1 MISDISV
8 ATAELTE
15 DDRRLIERAEEATKT
30 AFDPEPWDG
39 AHMVGAALRAADGQV
54 FTGVSMPANVG
65 RVSMCAEPVALG
77 NALGDG
83 ARDFETIVAVRHP
96 LPDES
101 RDFEVVAALVRA
113 ENSSPTTVTRLRSSF
128 RTTANTERQRRST
141 FFPPGTGR
149 SAAEP

>member
-1 MISDISV
+1 MASDISV
-8 ATAELTE
+8 GTAELSKA
-15 DDRRLIERAEEATKT
+15 DRRLIGRAEEATKT
-30 AFDPEPWDG
+30 AFDPDRWDG
-39 AHMVGAALRAADGQV
+39 AHMVGAALRTSDGRI

-101 RDFEVVAALVRA
+101 RNFEVIPACGACRELIADYGHEIAVIVPHDDELGKAAAIDLL
-113 ENSSPTTVTRLRSSF
+113 PTR
-128 RTTANTERQRRST
+128 NW
-141 FFPPGTGR
+141 
-149 SAAEP
+149 

>member
-1 MISDISV
+1 MVSDISV

-30 AFDPEPWDG
+30 AFDPERWDG

-101 RDFEVVAALVRA
+101 RDFEVVPACGACRELIADYGHEIAVIVPHDGEHRKAAAIDLL
-113 ENSSPTTVTRLRSSF
+113 PTR
-128 RTTANTERQRRST
+128 NW
-141 FFPPGTGR
+141 
-149 SAAEP
+149 